1 LSLDAKMLGFE
12 VFLVILIYPLIFRA
26 SSSMD
31 CYGFCKS
38 KFRVLNFGLF
48 RCLNPRLLIS
58 GLIAFRV
65 LINPRLS
72 MDSMEN
78 EYFLG

>member
-1 LSLDAKMLGFE
+1 
-12 VFLVILIYPLIFRA
+12 
-26 SSSMD
+26 MD

-38 KFRVLNFGLF
+38 EFRVLNFGLF

-58 GLIAFRV
+58 RLIAFSV
-65 LINPRLS
+65 LINPRLY

-78 EYFLG
+78 GYFWG